1 MNTVMHAS
9 MYMLFPLHHTA
20 VIPPPQLFG
29 LERMDSVARFVLGA
43 ATAERSERY
52 ISSLERTDLGVPL
65 EVEFEE
71 TQSTEVIGDMIDRHV
86 SAPGAV
92 YNVQIWSINGASFSY
107 DPVAVATT
115 LLFDTGIESGDVAH
129 YTNCLRYI
137 MHFTL
142 LFHSTAHV
150 QPPLSLDCCLSPAS
164 SLMALSST
172 GYHQENPMED
182 QCMRLSMKQMTP
194 TSLQWTPGVTT
205 PTTT

>member
-1 MNTVMHAS
+1 MATFI
-9 MYMLFPLHHTA
+9 LT
-20 VIPPPQLFG
+20 Q
-29 LERMDSVARFVLGA
+29 

-71 TQSTEVIGDMIDRHV
+71 TQSSDADGDMIDRHV

-92 YNVQIWSINGASFSY
+92 YNVQIWSINGSTFSTNPL
-107 DPVAVATT
+107 PVSTTLNPETGTVNRLYVAT
-115 LLFDTGIESGDVAH
+115 LL
-129 YTNCLRYI
+129 L
-137 MHFTL
+137 
-142 LFHSTAHV
+142 HSTNTLV
-150 QPPLSLDCCLSPAS
+150 QYARRKLHLTINPFYSAQLPQSLDYFLSPAT

-182 QCMRLSMKQMTP
+182 QCMRLSMEQMTP
-194 TSLQWTPGVTT
+194 TSLQWTLGVET